1 MVEFKISF
9 LGRERGPGNFSHRL
23 LICVRIV
30 EISRSDDIE
39 RRRPMGKFGRKNG
52 DSKKAA
58 EKKMAQQLAALK
70 RKQAKKK

>member
-1 MVEFKISF
+1 M
-9 LGRERGPGNFSHRL
+9 G
-23 LICVRIV
+23 
-30 EISRSDDIE
+30 EIYGSDSGE
-39 RRRPMGKFGRKNG
+39 RRQFMGKFGRKNG